1 MRKPR
6 ESKYQKMIGKKIN
19 EVYTDFQMNL
29 ESENYE
35 ITGYIP
41 GGEPRI
47 SKSGRPYKVYKVQLE
62 NVVWISTQMFNKYVK
77 RGYFSKNVHRK
88 IDDAK
93 MFESINNE
101 FEPLIEVVKP
111 VEVKEEPT
119 KYEIEL
125 TSVMWRTK
133 GKRTTEVECAIND
146 MANIDSIPELKKY
159 FKTECKKFHPDH
171 GGNAEDFAEVR
182 FWYEEEL
189 RNIESIQTALDEIL
203 NESVVKP
210 VDELHDLKTTYNLKD
225 LKNAYRVLARK
236 FHPDNLETGDS
247 DRFKLVKTI
256 YDVRK
261 LMIEEILEVFGY
273 DDPNFA
279 ELVDMTEDL
288 HKSLHKIVY

>member
-6 ESKYQKMIGKKIN
+6 
-19 EVYTDFQMNL
+19 T
-29 ESENYE
+29 NYE
-35 ITGYIP
+35 ALIGQVINDVLVVDTKPVPKVSRTGR
-41 GGEPRI
+41 E
-47 SKSGRPYKVYKVQLE
+47 YKVRRLWVTKDNEHILE
-62 NVVWISTQMFNKYVK
+62 IGTQSWHKKSFMK
-77 RGYFSKNVHRK
+77 RLDK
-88 IDDAK
+88 IT
-93 MFESINNE
+93 
-101 FEPLIEVVKP
+101 IEKP
-111 VEVKEEPT
+111 VEVKEQPR
-119 KYEIEL
+119 YEIEL

-133 GKRTTEVECAIND
+133 GKRTTEVERAIND

-159 FKTECKKFHPDH
+159 FNTECKKFHPDH
-171 GGNAEDFAEVR
+171 GGNAKDFEEVR

-225 LKNAYRVLARK
+225 LKNAYKTLARRY
-236 FHPDNLETGDS
+236 HPDNLETGDS

-261 LMIEEILEVFGY
+261 LIIEEILEVFGY

-288 HKSLHKIVY
+288 HKSMHKIVY

>member
-1 MRKPR
+1 MARP
-6 ESKYQKMIGKKIN
+6 SKYETMAKMKQIVKMSFAD
-19 EVYTDFQMNL
+19 VQV
-29 ESENYE
+29 
-35 ITGYIP
+35 TGYRNP
-41 GGEPRI
+41 KVT
-47 SKSGRPYKVYKVQLE
+47 SKTGREYRKYEVEIDSVLWVSTTSFNKQSFSRRYFKAIE
-62 NVVWISTQMFNKYVK
+62 NVKVVK
-77 RGYFSKNVHRK
+77 
-88 IDDAK
+88 
-93 MFESINNE
+93 EE
-101 FEPLIEVVKP
+101 EPVKETPTKKRTVKKEKP

-133 GKRTTEVECAIND
+133 GKRTTEVERAIND

-159 FKTECKKFHPDH
+159 FNTECKKFHPDH

-203 NESVVKP
+203 NESVVEP

-225 LKNAYRVLARK
+225 LKNAYRTLARRY
-236 FHPDNLETGDS
+236 HPDNLETGDS

-261 LMIEEILEVFGY
+261 LIIEVNLESFGY
-273 DDPNFA
+273 DDPDFA
-279 ELVDMTEDL
+279 ELVDMAEQV
-288 HKSLHKIVY
+288 HKEWHNIQY

>member
-19 EVYTDFQMNL
+19 EVYTDFQMRL

-47 SKSGRPYKVYKVQLE
+47 SRSGRRYKVYKVQLE
-62 NVVWISTQMFNKYVK
+62 NSVWISTQMFNKYVK
-77 RGYFSKNVHRK
+77 RGLFSKNVHRK
-88 IDDAK
+88 IDNARI
-93 MFESINNE
+93 FERFNESINNE
-101 FEPLIEVVKP
+101 FEPVIEVVKP

-125 TSVMWRTK
+125 TSVMWRTV
-133 GKRTTEVECAIND
+133 GKRTTEVERAIND
-146 MANIDSIPELKKY
+146 MTNIDDINELKKY
-159 FKTECKKFHPDH
+159 WRTECKKFHPDH

-203 NESVVKP
+203 NEP

-225 LKNAYRVLARK
+225 LKNAYRVLVRK
-236 FHPDNLETGDS
+236 YHPDNLETGDS